1 MKLGIFQVL
10 PVSHL
15 EISGKLNPQLE
26 APQKCAYEKLA
37 HPLLCEGWAV
47 AAIGCGVGCGVG

>member
-10 PVSHL
+10 PVSYL
-15 EISGKLNPQLE
+15 QKTGKLNPQFE

-37 HPLLCEGWAV
+37 HPLLCKGWAV
-47 AAIGCGVGCGVG
+47 AAIG